1 MHCAGEC
8 EKDCEEQVNTIA
20 RFLKKLSLLFRRKRF
35 ASDLDEE
42 MAFHREQAKQEF
54 VAGGMTVEAARYEA
68 MRQFGNPT
76 RLKEKSHEV
85 VGFSFESLMQD
96 VRYALR
102 QLAANPGFT
111 AVITLT
117 LALSIGANS
126 AIFSVIQGVLLK
138 PLPYPHSEQIV
149 RIFLSGPEFPK
160 FPLNP
165 FDFLDFRARN
175 KSFQS
180 MAAFTRGDI
189 QLSGSGEPVE
199 LSGFGIT
206 SGYFRVLGLKPQLGR
221 EFDWNAEIPGNGQQ
235 VILSNRLWRT
245 RFDAAPDIV
254 GRKITLNMKP
264 YTVIGV
270 MPPGT
275 EHPGNVYHAL
285 PYGESVDV
293 WWPFE
298 FQGNSSQR
306 GSHYIEG
313 IGRLKDGVQ
322 PEQANAEMNALMAQ
336 LGREYEG
343 DKGWNVRVIP
353 LYSEIVGSNQRMLY
367 VLLGAVS
374 MVLLIACANAANL
387 LLARAAA
394 RQREVAVR
402 LALGAPRRRLI
413 RQMLTESL
421 MIALIGGSLGALLAE
436 GGVKA
441 LVSLLPAGFP
451 RAHDIH
457 VNAWVFAFTFLVSI
471 VTGILFGLAPAL
483 QASRM
488 DPKRGLYE
496 GARGSTGSARQQR
509 LRSVLVIAEVSLA
522 CVLLIGAGLM
532 LRSFLNQLNLDA
544 GFQKDHVL
552 TATLSL
558 PQAEYK
564 TEAAAAHFYDRLMAG
579 LASMPGVE
587 SAGGGSDLP
596 WTGYDENAGGFTI
609 DGKKPLPNQEFHARY
624 HVATPDYFRAL
635 GTPLVRGRFFAQSD
649 AQDAP
654 AVLIVNQAMA
664 ARYWPNE
671 DVVGR
676 RITFADN
683 PKDKDWMRIVGV
695 VGDVKDKPDSAGAEP
710 AFWWPFLQ
718 NPIGMGNGTMSLV
731 VRADSDPRQLADG
744 LRNQVRLL
752 DPSLAVADIRLMDL
766 VADESIAT
774 PRFAFFLVGLFAGLA
789 IVLAGIGTY
798 GVISYSVS
806 QRIPEFGL
814 RLALGAPPG
823 NVLRMVLAQ
832 AVRLAVGGA
841 IIGLVIALTMAR
853 VLRSLIYNVS
863 PADPMTF
870 ISVAILV
877 IAIAMLACYLPAL
890 RAARANP
897 MVALRND

>member
-1 MHCAGEC
+1 MEPL
-8 EKDCEEQVNTIA
+8 V
-20 RFLKKLSLLFRRKRF
+20 LLMKKLRLLLMRKRF
-35 ASDLDEE
+35 GSELDEE
-42 MAFHREQAKQEF
+42 MRFHREQAERDF
-54 VAGGMTVEAARYEA
+54 VAGGMTAESAKYAAL
-68 MRQFGNPT
+68 RQFGNTT
-76 RLKEKSHEV
+76 RVKEKSHEA
-85 VGFSFESLMQD
+85 VGFSFESVWQD
-96 VRYALR
+96 LRYAVR
-102 QLAANPGFT
+102 QLASNPGFT

-126 AIFSVIQGVLLK
+126 AIFSVIEGVLLK

-149 RIFLSGPEFPK
+149 RLFLSSAEYPK

-175 KSFQS
+175 KSLQS
-180 MAAFTRGDI
+180 IAAFTRGDM

-199 LSGFGIT
+199 LARFGIT

-221 EFDWNAEIPGNGQQ
+221 EFDFNAEIPGNGQQ
-235 VILSNRLWRT
+235 AILSNRLWRT
-245 RFDAAPDIV
+245 RFDAAADIV
-254 GRKITLNMKP
+254 GRKIVLNMKP

-270 MPPGT
+270 MPPDT

-298 FQGNSSQR
+298 FQGDSSQR

-313 IGRLKDGVQ
+313 IARLKNGVQ
-322 PEQANAEMNALMAQ
+322 PAQANAEMNAMMAQ
-336 LGREYEG
+336 LGREHEG
-343 DKGWNVRVIP
+343 DTGWSVLVIP
-353 LYSEIVGSNQRMLY
+353 LYREIVGANQRMLW

-421 MIALIGGSLGALLAE
+421 LISLLGGGLGALLAE
-436 GGVKA
+436 VGVKA
-441 LVSLLPAGFP
+441 LVALLPAGFP

-457 VNAWVFAFTFLVSI
+457 INAWVFAFTFLVSI
-471 VTGILFGLAPAL
+471 ATGVLFGLAPAL
-483 QASRM
+483 QASRT

-496 GARGSTGSARQQR
+496 GGRTSTASVRQRGIRNA
-509 LRSVLVIAEVSLA
+509 LVVSEVSLA

-532 LRSFLNQLNLDA
+532 LRSFLNQLNLNP

-564 TEAAAAHFYDRLMAG
+564 TDAAVAHFYDRLMAG
-579 LASMPGVE
+579 LGSLPGVE

-609 DGKKPLPNQEFHARY
+609 EGKKPPPHQEFHARY

-635 GTPLVRGRFFAQSD
+635 GIPLARGRFFAQSD
-649 AQDAP
+649 TQDAP
-654 AVLIVNQAMA
+654 AVLVVNQAMA

-671 DVVGR
+671 NAVGR
-676 RITFADN
+676 RITFFDT
-683 PKDKDWMRIVGV
+683 PKDKDWMTVVGV

-718 NPIGMGNGTMSLV
+718 NPIGMGFGNMSLV
-731 VRADSDPRQLADG
+731 VRADSDPRLLADS
-744 LRNQVRLL
+744 LRHQVKLL
-752 DPSLAVADIRLMDL
+752 DPSLAVGDIRLMDQ

-774 PRFAFFLVGLFAGLA
+774 PRFSFFLVGLFAGLA
-789 IVLAGIGTY
+789 IVLAAIGTY

-814 RLALGAPPG
+814 RIALGAPQHD
-823 NVLRMVLAQ
+823 VLRLVLAQ
-832 AVRLAVGGA
+832 AAQLAITGAVVGVIVA
-841 IIGLVIALTMAR
+841 LGLAR
-853 VLRSLIYNVS
+853 VLQSLMYNVS
-863 PADPMTF
+863 PTDPLTF
-870 ISVAILV
+870 IAVGSGV
-877 IAIAMLACYLPAL
+877 IAIALIACYLPAR
-890 RAARANP
+890 RATKASP
-897 MVALRND
+897 MIALRTE

>member
-1 MHCAGEC
+1 MNA
-8 EKDCEEQVNTIA
+8 IS
-20 RFLKKLSLLFRRKRF
+20 RFAKKLVLLLRRHRFR
-35 ASDLDEE
+35 ADLDEE
-42 MAFHREQAKQEF
+42 MAFHRDQAEREF
-54 VAGGMTVEAARYEA
+54 IAGGMTPEAAQYAA
-68 MRQFGNPT
+68 MRRFGNAT
-76 RLKEKSHEV
+76 RLKEKSHEA
-85 VGFSFESLMQD
+85 VGFSFESVMQD

-102 QLAANPGFT
+102 QLALNPGFT
-111 AVITLT
+111 TVITLT

-126 AIFSVIQGVLLK
+126 AIFSVIEGVLLK

-149 RIFLSGPEFPK
+149 RLFLSSNEYPK

-165 FDFLDFRARN
+165 FDFRDFRARN
-175 KSFQS
+175 KSFES
-180 MAAFTRGDI
+180 MAAFTRGDM

-206 SGYFRVLGLKPQLGR
+206 SGYFRVLGLKPQFGR

-235 VILSNRLWRT
+235 VILSDRLWRT
-245 RFDAAPDIV
+245 RFDASRDIV

-298 FQGNSSQR
+298 FQGNSNQR
-306 GSHYIEG
+306 GSHFIEG
-313 IGRLKDGVQ
+313 IARLKNGVQ
-322 PEQANAEMNALMAQ
+322 PAQANAEMNAMMAQ
-336 LGREYEG
+336 LGREHEG
-343 DKGWNVRVIP
+343 DTGWNVLVIP
-353 LYSEIVGSNQRMLY
+353 LYREIVGANQRMLW

-421 MIALIGGSLGALLAE
+421 LISLLGGGLGAVLAE
-436 GGVKA
+436 SGVKA

-451 RAHDIH
+451 RTHDIR
-457 VNAWVFAFTFLVSI
+457 VNALVFVFTFLVSI

-483 QASRM
+483 QASRT

-496 GARGSTGSARQQR
+496 GGRTSTGSARQRR
-509 LRSVLVIAEVSLA
+509 LRNALVVSEVGLA

-532 LRSFLNQLNLDA
+532 LRSFLNQLNLNP
-544 GFQKDHVL
+544 GFRKDRVL
-552 TATLSL
+552 TATVSL

-564 TEAAAAHFYDRLMAG
+564 TDAAAAHFYDRLMAG
-579 LASMPGVE
+579 LGSLPGVE

-609 DGKKPLPNQEFHARY
+609 EGKKPPPHQEFHARY

-635 GTPLVRGRFFAQSD
+635 GIPLVRGRFFAQSD
-649 AQDAP
+649 TQDAP

-664 ARYWPNE
+664 SLYWPNE
-671 DVVGR
+671 NAVGR
-676 RITFADN
+676 RVTFSDT
-683 PKDKDWMRIVGV
+683 PKDKDWMTVVGV

-710 AFWWPFLQ
+710 AFWWSFLQ
-718 NPIGMGNGTMSLV
+718 NPIGMGFGNMSLV
-731 VRADSDPRQLADG
+731 VRADSDPRLLADA
-744 LRNQVRLL
+744 LRDQVKRL
-752 DPSLAVADIRLMDL
+752 DPGLAVADIRLMDQ

-774 PRFAFFLVGLFAGLA
+774 PRFSFFLVGLFAGLA
-789 IVLAGIGTY
+789 IVLAAIGTY

-814 RLALGAPPG
+814 RLALGAPPRDL
-823 NVLRMVLAQ
+823 LRLVLAQ
-832 AVRLAVGGA
+832 AAQLAVTGA
-841 IIGLVIALTMAR
+841 VVGVIAALALAR
-853 VLRSLIYNVS
+853 VLRSLMYNVS
-863 PADPMTF
+863 PADPLTF
-870 ISVAILV
+870 MAVGFGV
-877 IAIAMLACYLPAL
+877 IAIALVACYLPAR
-890 RAARANP
+890 RATRASP
-897 MVALRND
+897 MVALRTE